1 MVGEDGEEVA
11 DALLVG
17 ELVGEWLV
25 GVDCVV
31 VAAAVAFARDVAA
44 VGELGDDVVGGAF
57 GDPDAVADLAQAD
70 LGVSRDAEQYAGVVG

>member
-1 MVGEDGEEVA
+1 MVGEDGQDVA

-25 GVDCVV
+25 GVHCVV

-44 VGELGDDVVGGAF
+44 VGEFGDDVVGGAL
-57 GDPDAVADLAQAD
+57 GDPDAVADLAQTD
-70 LGVSRDAEQYAGVVG
+70 PGVLRDAEQYAGVVG